1 MAIKFNVLN
10 RFTGAV
16 QFAAKIDCD
25 ESTARS
31 IKLGL
36 AVKWGIK
43 NNANLTDANLTD
55 ADLTDA
61 NLAYADLT
69 RADLTRADLTDADL
83 TDANLTDADLTDA
96 DLTDANL
103 AYANLTRANLTR
115 ADLTDANLTR
125 ANLTRADLTDA
136 NLTELG
142 IPTITNIHGV
152 IYEACKKVNALNM
165 SKWHT
170 CKSTHC
176 RAGWTTCLAG
186 YEGGILE
193 GKIGTAAA
201 ATLIYRKSDPDGKF
215 TLNFTDSNKGAL
227 AEMKRLAELE
237 ASE

>member
-115 ADLTDANLTR
+115 ADLTDANLT
-125 ANLTRADLTDA
+125 
-136 NLTELG
+136 ELG